1 VPPGQNDFRKSQLI
15 RPDSERDKPYLFF
28 DQLDEGNTMVQSNLA
43 FEELALAGLEPARPV
58 LAGPASP
65 NRYFFVRAPNDMF

>member
-1 VPPGQNDFRKSQLI
+1 MAKQTGLTGSTASK
-15 RPDSERDKPYLFF
+15 PDSERDKPYLFF
-28 DQLDEGNTMVQSNLA
+28 DQLDEGNAMVQSNLA